1 VTLTPPSAAS
11 PLSASR
17 RPLDQWLV
25 ALDIDG
31 TVLSEDGT
39 LSEAVVTEVARAA
52 GAGHEVTLATGRS
65 AALTLPI
72 LNQLGLSP
80 EWVVCSNGAIILR
93 RDEEHPEG
101 YRREYV
107 EHFDPTPVL
116 TRIRE
121 KLPQAHYA
129 VENETGLYRYTGWF
143 PEGAL
148 DIETE
153 KVEFD
158 DLLTTVAT
166 RVVVIAPGHDMD
178 EFLEAVES
186 MGLHQVSYTVGWTA
200 WLDIAPD
207 GINKSTALET
217 VRQHLGFDLSR
228 VMVVGDG
235 RNDIEMLRWA
245 AQSGR
250 AVAMGQA
257 PPEVAIHATEITK
270 THEEDGVAWAL
281 RTLPRKVS

>member
-1 VTLTPPSAAS
+1 MSHTLPHHTTAATPLPN
-11 PLSASR
+11 
-17 RPLDQWLV
+17 QWLV

-31 TVLSEDGT
+31 TVLAEDGT
-39 LSEAVVTEVARAA
+39 LSEEVIGEVGRARDN
-52 GAGHEVTLATGRS
+52 GHHITLATGRS
-65 AALTLPI
+65 PALTLPI
-72 LNQLGLSP
+72 LRQLGLEP
-80 EWVVCSNGAIILR
+80 EWVVSSNGAIILR
-93 RDEEHPEG
+93 RDEAHPEG

-121 KLPQAHYA
+121 KLPQANYA

-143 PEGAL
+143 PDGAL
-148 DIETE
+148 DLETE
-153 KVEFD
+153 KVDFD
-158 DLLTTVAT
+158 ELLTTVAT

-207 GINKSTALET
+207 GINKSTALEK

-235 RNDIEMLRWA
+235 RNDIEMLQWA
-245 AQSGR
+245 AVSGR

-257 PPEVAIHATEITK
+257 PPEVAKHATEITK
-270 THEEDGVAWAL
+270 THDEHGVAWAL
-281 RTLPRKVS
+281 KTLPTRVS

>member
-1 VTLTPPSAAS
+1 MSDRLPPAPPPTTPQPH
-11 PLSASR
+11 
-17 RPLDQWLV
+17 QWFV

-31 TVLSEDGT
+31 TVLAEDGT
-39 LSEAVVTEVARAA
+39 LSDAVIAAVAQARDI
-52 GAGHEVTLATGRS
+52 GHDVTLATGRS
-65 AALTLPI
+65 ASLTLPI
-72 LNQLGLSP
+72 LRQLELTP

-93 RDEEHPEG
+93 RDEDEPEG

-121 KLPQAHYA
+121 KLPHAHYA
-129 VENETGLYRYTGWF
+129 VENETGLYRYTGLF

-148 DIETE
+148 DLETE
-153 KVEFD
+153 KVDFD

-178 EFLEAVES
+178 EFLEAVEE

-207 GINKSTALET
+207 GINKSTALEK
-217 VRQHLGFDLSR
+217 VRQHLGYDRSR
-228 VMVVGDG
+228 VMVIGDG
-235 RNDIEMLRWA
+235 RNDIEMLQWA
-245 AQSGR
+245 AVSGR

-257 PPEVAIHATEITK
+257 PPEVAEHATEVTK
-270 THEEDGVAWAL
+270 THDENGVAWAL
-281 RTLPRKVS
+281 KTLPANVS

>member
-1 VTLTPPSAAS
+1 MSQS
-11 PLSASR
+11 LSHTTTHT
-17 RPLDQWLV
+17 RPQPNQWLV

-31 TVLSEDGT
+31 TVLAEDGT
-39 LSEAVVTEVARAA
+39 LSDAVKSAVSTARDN
-52 GAGHEVTLATGRS
+52 GHDVTLATGRS
-65 AALTLPI
+65 ASLTLPI
-72 LNQLGLSP
+72 LRQLDLNP

-93 RDEEHPEG
+93 RDVTEPEG

-116 TRIRE
+116 TRIKE
-121 KLPQAHYA
+121 ALPQAHYA

-148 DIETE
+148 DLETE

-178 EFLEAVES
+178 EFLEAVEN

-207 GINKSTALET
+207 GINKSTALEK
-217 VRQHLGFDLSR
+217 VRNHLGYDLSR
-228 VMVVGDG
+228 VMVIGDG
-235 RNDIEMLRWA
+235 RNDIEMLQWA
-245 AQSGR
+245 AQAGR

-257 PPEVAIHATEITK
+257 PHEVAQHATEVTK
-270 THEEDGVAWAL
+270 AHDEDGVAWAL
-281 RTLPRKVS
+281 KTLPSRVS

>member
-1 VTLTPPSAAS
+1 MSYTLPHHDTTATA
-11 PLSASR
+11 PL
-17 RPLDQWLV
+17 PNQWLV

-31 TVLSEDGT
+31 TVLAEDGT
-39 LSEAVVTEVARAA
+39 LSEEVITAVGRARDN
-52 GAGHEVTLATGRS
+52 GHTITLATGRS
-65 AALTLPI
+65 PALTLPI
-72 LNQLGLSP
+72 LRQLNLHP
-80 EWVVCSNGAIILR
+80 EWVVSSNGAIILR
-93 RDEEHPEG
+93 RDDNHPEG

-116 TRIRE
+116 TKIRE
-121 KLPQAHYA
+121 KLPHANYA

-143 PEGAL
+143 PDGAL
-148 DIETE
+148 DLETE
-153 KVEFD
+153 KVDFD

-186 MGLHQVSYTVGWTA
+186 IGLHQVSYTVGWTA

-207 GINKSTALET
+207 GINKSTALEK

-235 RNDIEMLRWA
+235 RNDIEMLQWA
-245 AQSGR
+245 AVSGR

-257 PPEVAIHATEITK
+257 PAEVAAHATEITK
-270 THEEDGVAWAL
+270 THDEHGVAWAL
-281 RTLPRKVS
+281 KTLPTRVS

>member
-1 VTLTPPSAAS
+1 MSHAVASDNPVSIPAAN
-11 PLSASR
+11 
-17 RPLDQWLV
+17 QWFV

-31 TVLSEDGT
+31 TILAEDGS
-39 LSEAVVTEVARAA
+39 LPDEVITEVRRAVET
-52 GAGHEVTLATGRS
+52 GHDVTLATGRS
-65 AALTLPI
+65 VSLTLPI
-72 LNQLGLSP
+72 LRRLAITP

-93 RDEEHPEG
+93 RDEHNPEG
-101 YRREYV
+101 YRREFV

-143 PEGAL
+143 PDGSL
-148 DIETE
+148 DLKTE

-178 EFLEAVES
+178 EFLVAVES

-200 WLDIAPD
+200 WMDIAPD
-207 GINKSTALET
+207 GINKSTALER
-217 VRQHLGFDLSR
+217 VRNILGYDLSR
-228 VMVVGDG
+228 VMVIGDG
-235 RNDIEMLRWA
+235 RNDIEMLQWA
-245 AQSGR
+245 AKGGR

-257 PPEVAIHATEITK
+257 PHEVASHATEVTK
-270 THEEDGVAWAL
+270 THDENGVAWAL
-281 RTLPRKVS
+281 RTLPKNLS